1 MSTTESKY
9 IAACMATKQIVWM
22 HHLHHELGCV
32 QQQPKTLYNNNQA
45 IIRLVRNP
53 QFHKQT
59 KHIDLQYHKVCEESS
74 RGAIVLVYIPTME
87 QPTDVLTKA
96 LPHDKF
102 EHMKHL
108 LHLTKTPVEENT
120 NDTST
125 SLRVGV

>member
-1 MSTTESKY
+1 
-9 IAACMATKQIVWM
+9 
-22 HHLHHELGCV
+22 
-32 QQQPKTLYNNNQA
+32 
-45 IIRLVRNP
+45 
-53 QFHKQT
+53 
-59 KHIDLQYHKVCEESS
+59 
-74 RGAIVLVYIPTME
+74 ME

-125 SLRVGV
+125 SLRVGVWIEKLLFILYSVGTSLNPSDHH